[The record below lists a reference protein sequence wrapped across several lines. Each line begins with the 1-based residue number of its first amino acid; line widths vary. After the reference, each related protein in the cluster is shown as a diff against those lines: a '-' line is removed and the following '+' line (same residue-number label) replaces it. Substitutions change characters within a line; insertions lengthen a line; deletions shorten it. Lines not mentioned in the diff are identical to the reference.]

1 MRNKNIFTIPNIL
14 SVFRLLLL
22 PVIVYMYMNQK
33 DYVLIGI
40 LLLISGLTDLL
51 DGYIARTFNM
61 MSDLGK
67 ILDPVA
73 DKATQAVVLLCLMTR
88 FSWLVIPFICIL
100 IKELFMS
107 CIGMVVIK
115 KSGEVHGAV
124 WHGKVATFML
134 DFMIIVHIVFYNI
147 SYTLSIVLTIY
158 LYISYSSIILSIY
171 KREYQHT
178 KKGGLKSHLLA
189 SYFEICCWSIL

>member
-14 SVFRLLLL
+14 SMFRLLLL
-22 PVIVYMYMNQK
+22 PVIVYTYINQK
-33 DYVLIGI
+33 DYVLTGV
-40 LLLISGLTDLL
+40 LLLVSGITDLL

-73 DKATQAVVLLCLMTR
+73 DKATQAVVLLCLITR
-88 FSWLVIPFICIL
+88 FRWLIIPFICIL

-115 KSGEVHGAV
+115 KTGEVHSAL

-134 DFMIIVHIVFYNI
+134 DFMIIVHIVFYNV
-147 SYTLSIVLTIY
+147 SSTLSIILTIVSTLLILLSFY
-158 LYISYSSIILSIY
+158 LYAKENINIL
-171 KREYQHT
+171 
-178 KKGGLKSHLLA
+178 KKVG
-189 SYFEICCWSIL
+189 

>member
-14 SVFRLLLL
+14 SMFRLLLL
-22 PVIVYMYMNQK
+22 PVIVYTYINQK
-33 DYVLIGI
+33 DYVLTGV
-40 LLLISGLTDLL
+40 LLLVSGITDLL

-73 DKATQAVVLLCLMTR
+73 DKATQAVVLLCLVTR
-88 FSWLVIPFICIL
+88 FRWLIIPFICIV

-115 KSGEVHGAV
+115 KTGEVHGAL

-134 DFMIIVHIVFYNI
+134 DFMIIVHIVFYNV
-147 SYTLSIVLTIY
+147 SSTLSIILTIVSTFLILLSFY
-158 LYISYSSIILSIY
+158 LYARENINIL
-171 KREYQHT
+171 
-178 KKGGLKSHLLA
+178 KKVG
-189 SYFEICCWSIL
+189 

>member
-14 SVFRLLLL
+14 SMFRLLLL
-22 PVIVYMYMNQK
+22 PVIVYTYMNQK
-33 DYVLIGI
+33 DYVLSGT
-40 LLLISGLTDLL
+40 LLVISGVTDLL

-73 DKATQAVVLLCLMTR
+73 DKPTQAVVLLCLITR
-88 FSWLVIPFICIL
+88 FRWLVIPFICIL
-100 IKELFMS
+100 VKELFMA
-107 CIGMVVIK
+107 CICMIVIK
-115 KSGEVHGAV
+115 KTGAVHGAV

-147 SYTLSIVLTIY
+147 SYSI
-158 LYISYSSIILSIY
+158 SIILTMISTVLILLSFY
-171 KREYQHT
+171 LYAKENINIL
-178 KKGGLKSHLLA
+178 KKVG
-189 SYFEICCWSIL
+189 

>member
-14 SVFRLLLL
+14 SMFRLLLL
-22 PVIVYMYMNQK
+22 PVIVYMYINQK
-33 DYVLIGI
+33 DYVLTGI
-40 LLLISGLTDLL
+40 LLVISGLSDLL

-88 FSWLVIPFICIL
+88 FRWLVIPFICIL

-115 KSGEVHGAV
+115 KTGEVNGAV
-124 WHGKVATFML
+124 WHGKVATCML
-134 DFMIIVHIVFYNI
+134 DFMIIVHIVFYKI
-147 SYTLSIVLTIY
+147 SYTFSIVLTIISTLLILLSFY
-158 LYISYSSIILSIY
+158 LYAKENINIL
-171 KREYQHT
+171 KRWV
-178 KKGGLKSHLLA
+178 KSHLLA
-189 SYFEICCWSIL
+189 SYFEICC

>member
-14 SVFRLLLL
+14 SMFRLLLL
-22 PVIVYMYMNQK
+22 PVIVYMYINQK
-33 DYVLIGI
+33 DYVLTGV
-40 LLLISGLTDLL
+40 LLLVSGITDLL

-73 DKATQAVVLLCLMTR
+73 DKGTQAVVLLCLVTR
-88 FSWLVIPFICIL
+88 FRWLVIPFICIL

-115 KSGEVHGAV
+115 KTGEVHGAL
-124 WHGKVATFML
+124 WHGKAATFML
-134 DFMIIVHIVFYNI
+134 DFMIIVHIVFYHI
-147 SYTLSIVLTIY
+147 SSTLSIILTIVSTLLILLSFY
-158 LYISYSSIILSIY
+158 LYAKENINIL
-171 KREYQHT
+171 
-178 KKGGLKSHLLA
+178 KKVG
-189 SYFEICCWSIL
+189 

>member
-14 SVFRLLLL
+14 SMFRLLLL
-22 PVIVYMYMNQK
+22 PVIVYTYMNQK
-33 DYVLIGI
+33 DYVLSGT
-40 LLLISGLTDLL
+40 LLVISGVTDLL

-73 DKATQAVVLLCLMTR
+73 DKATQAVVLLCLITR
-88 FSWLVIPFICIL
+88 FRWLVIPFICIL

-107 CIGMVVIK
+107 CIGMIVIK
-115 KSGEVHGAV
+115 ETGEVHGAV
-124 WHGKVATFML
+124 WHGKVTTFML

-147 SYTLSIVLTIY
+147 SYSI
-158 LYISYSSIILSIY
+158 SIILTMISTVLILLSFY
-171 KREYQHT
+171 LYAKENIGIL
-178 KKGGLKSHLLA
+178 KKVG
-189 SYFEICCWSIL
+189 

>member
-14 SVFRLLLL
+14 SMFRLLLL
-22 PVIVYMYMNQK
+22 PVIVYTYMNQK
-33 DYVLIGI
+33 DYVLSGT
-40 LLLISGLTDLL
+40 LLVISGVTDLL

-73 DKATQAVVLLCLMTR
+73 DKATQAVVLLCLITR
-88 FSWLVIPFICIL
+88 FRWLVIPFICIL

-107 CIGMVVIK
+107 CIGMIVIK
-115 KSGEVHGAV
+115 ETGEVHGAV
-124 WHGKVATFML
+124 WHGKFATFML

-147 SYTLSIVLTIY
+147 SYSI
-158 LYISYSSIILSIY
+158 SIILTMISTVLILLSFY
-171 KREYQHT
+171 LYAKENIGIL
-178 KKGGLKSHLLA
+178 KKVG
-189 SYFEICCWSIL
+189 

>member
-14 SVFRLLLL
+14 SMFRLLLL
-22 PVIVYMYMNQK
+22 PVIVYTYMNQK
-33 DYVLIGI
+33 DYVLSGT
-40 LLLISGLTDLL
+40 LLVISGVTDLL

-73 DKATQAVVLLCLMTR
+73 DKATQAVVLLCLITR
-88 FSWLVIPFICIL
+88 FRWLVIPFICIL

-107 CIGMVVIK
+107 CIGMIVIK
-115 KSGEVHGAV
+115 ETGEVHGAV

-147 SYTLSIVLTIY
+147 SYSIFIILTMISTVLILLSFY
-158 LYISYSSIILSIY
+158 LYAKENIGIL
-171 KREYQHT
+171 
-178 KKGGLKSHLLA
+178 KKVG
-189 SYFEICCWSIL
+189 

>member
-14 SVFRLLLL
+14 SMFRLLLL
-22 PVIVYMYMNQK
+22 PVIVYTYLNQK
-33 DYVLIGI
+33 DYVLTGT
-40 LLLISGLTDLL
+40 LLVISGLTDLL

-73 DKATQAVVLLCLMTR
+73 DKATQAVVLLCLVTR
-88 FSWLVIPFICIL
+88 FRWLVIPFICIL

-115 KSGEVHGAV
+115 KTGEVHGAV
-124 WHGKVATFML
+124 WHGKVATCML
-134 DFMIIVHIVFYNI
+134 DFMIIVYNI
-147 SYTLSIVLTIY
+147 SYTLSIILTIISTLLILLSFY
-158 LYISYSSIILSIY
+158 LYAKENINIL
-171 KREYQHT
+171 
-178 KKGGLKSHLLA
+178 KKVG
-189 SYFEICCWSIL
+189 

>member
-14 SVFRLLLL
+14 SMFRLLLL
-22 PVIVYMYMNQK
+22 PVILYTYMNQK
-33 DYVLIGI
+33 DYVLTGI
-40 LLLISGLTDLL
+40 LLVISGLTDLL

-67 ILDPVA
+67 
-73 DKATQAVVLLCLMTR
+73 AVVLLCLMTR
-88 FSWLVIPFICIL
+88 FRWLVIPFICIL

-115 KSGEVHGAV
+115 KTGEVNGAV

-134 DFMIIVHIVFYNI
+134 DFMIIMHIVFYNI
-147 SYTLSIVLTIY
+147 SYTFSIVLTIISTLLILLSFY
-158 LYISYSSIILSIY
+158 LYAKENINIL
-171 KREYQHT
+171 
-178 KKGGLKSHLLA
+178 KKVG
-189 SYFEICCWSIL
+189 

>member
-14 SVFRLLLL
+14 SMFRLLLL
-22 PVIVYMYMNQK
+22 PVIVYTYINQK
-33 DYVLIGI
+33 DYVLTGI
-40 LLLISGLTDLL
+40 LLVISGLTDLL

-88 FSWLVIPFICIL
+88 FRWFVIPFMCIL

-115 KSGEVHGAV
+115 KTGEVNGAV
-124 WHGKVATFML
+124 WHGKVATCML

-147 SYTLSIVLTIY
+147 SYTFSIVLTIISTLLILLSFY
-158 LYISYSSIILSIY
+158 LYAKENINILKKVGY
-171 KREYQHT
+171 KMVPIRRT
-178 KKGGLKSHLLA
+178 TT
-189 SYFEICCWSIL
+189 

>member
-14 SVFRLLLL
+14 SMFRLLLL
-22 PVIVYMYMNQK
+22 PVIVYTYLNQN
-33 DYVLIGI
+33 DYVLSGT
-40 LLLISGLTDLL
+40 LLVISGVTDLL

-73 DKATQAVVLLCLMTR
+73 DKATQAVVLLCLITR
-88 FSWLVIPFICIL
+88 FRWLVIPFICIL

-107 CIGMVVIK
+107 CIGMIVIK
-115 KSGEVHGAV
+115 ETGEVHGAV

-147 SYTLSIVLTIY
+147 SYSI
-158 LYISYSSIILSIY
+158 SIILTMISTVLILLSFY
-171 KREYQHT
+171 LYAKENIGIL
-178 KKGGLKSHLLA
+178 KKVG
-189 SYFEICCWSIL
+189 

>member
-14 SVFRLLLL
+14 SMFRLLLL
-22 PVIVYMYMNQK
+22 PVIVYTYMNQK
-33 DYVLIGI
+33 DYVLSGT
-40 LLLISGLTDLL
+40 LLVISGVTDLL

-73 DKATQAVVLLCLMTR
+73 DKATQAVVLLCLITR
-88 FSWLVIPFICIL
+88 FRWLVIPFICIL

-107 CIGMVVIK
+107 CIGMIVIK
-115 KSGEVHGAV
+115 ETGEVHGAV

-147 SYTLSIVLTIY
+147 SDSI
-158 LYISYSSIILSIY
+158 SIILTMISTVLILLSFY
-171 KREYQHT
+171 LYAKENIGIL
-178 KKGGLKSHLLA
+178 KKVG
-189 SYFEICCWSIL
+189 

>member
-14 SVFRLLLL
+14 SMFRLLLL
-22 PVIVYMYMNQK
+22 PVIVYMYINQK
-33 DYVLIGI
+33 DYVLTGV
-40 LLLISGLTDLL
+40 LLLVSGITDLL

-73 DKATQAVVLLCLMTR
+73 DKATQAVVLLCLVTR
-88 FSWLVIPFICIL
+88 FRWLIISFICIV

-115 KSGEVHGAV
+115 KTGEVHGAL

-134 DFMIIVHIVFYNI
+134 DFMIIVHIVFYNV
-147 SYTLSIVLTIY
+147 SSTLSIILTIVSTLLILLSFY
-158 LYISYSSIILSIY
+158 LYAKENINII
-171 KREYQHT
+171 KRAGY
-178 KKGGLKSHLLA
+178 
-189 SYFEICCWSIL
+189 

>member
-14 SVFRLLLL
+14 SMFRLLLL
-22 PVIVYMYMNQK
+22 PVIVYTYINQK
-33 DYVLIGI
+33 DYVLTGV
-40 LLLISGLTDLL
+40 LLLVSGITDLL

-73 DKATQAVVLLCLMTR
+73 DKATQAVVLLCLVTR
-88 FSWLVIPFICIL
+88 FRWLIIPFICIV

-115 KSGEVHGAV
+115 KTREVHGAL

-134 DFMIIVHIVFYNI
+134 DFMIIVHIVFYNV
-147 SYTLSIVLTIY
+147 SSTLSIILTIVSTLLILLSFY
-158 LYISYSSIILSIY
+158 LYAKENINIL
-171 KREYQHT
+171 
-178 KKGGLKSHLLA
+178 KKVG
-189 SYFEICCWSIL
+189 